1 MTAGKLR
8 TELMSLMSH
17 HRVTYPTLKALQEL
31 GVATYTWEV
40 YKRMESSKPNDL
52 LEDRQRILGIKYDKC
67 VFSKIK
73 DCTCTWSGRAYMY
86 VCMF

>member
-1 MTAGKLR
+1 MKCNTEDLWSCRAPFVTAGKLR

-67 VFSKIK
+67 VFSEDRIL
-73 DCTCTWSGRAYMY
+73 
-86 VCMF
+86 